1 MVFTAVPR
9 CPTSPEVEDIRST
22 RCTVTCRPAS
32 DDTVPVTGFLV
43 ERRTPG
49 QDWVRLDELPV
60 TQWKYV
66 VRRLVPRTQYQ
77 FRLAA
82 VNQVDVGDFSEPS
95 AVITTGAPS
104 APDQPCPPFVVNLV
118 GISVTLVW
126 TAPDDGGEVITG
138 YVVRFGVPG
147 TDVSSYAKI
156 RFDGDTT
163 TCLLMYLK
171 PKTKYQFAVSAENK
185 VGCGPPSK
193 FSEHVITCNY
203 SSKYINSS
211 AARQ

>member
-1 MVFTAVPR
+1 VHR
-9 CPTSPEVEDIRST
+9 NS
-22 RCTVTCRPAS
+22 CTVVHLPP
-32 DDTVPVTGFLV
+32 DDVDGAAPVTGYLLQ
-43 ERRTPG
+43 RRSPGMEWMELNKTP
-49 QDWVRLDELPV
+49 VRGL
-60 TQWKYV
+60 KHV
-66 VRRLVPRTQYQ
+66 VRHLVPRTQYQ
-77 FRLAA
+77 FRVAA
-82 VNQVDVGDFSEPS
+82 VNKFDEGDFSDAS
-95 AVITTGAPS
+95 DLIMTNVTS
-104 APDQPCPPFVVNLV
+104 VPDQPRPPFVVKLV
-118 GISVTLVW
+118 GTSVTLQW

-156 RFDGDTT
+156 PFDGDTT